1 MRNLFIIGLLSVLT
15 FACSDKDKLPPGV
28 LPKKQ
33 MREVMWDMIRTG
45 EFLHG
50 FVFKQDSSLDKI
62 ELGEKWFDKVY
73 QLHKIT
79 KTQFEKSYAYYNSR
93 PVLMKEMLD
102 SLSKRQQYIRPAIRD
117 TAAINDSIRN
127 RHRAN
132 SVPSRDTLRKPSDA
146 LRKKIIKNRK
156 SLLKAV

>member
-1 MRNLFIIGLLSVLT
+1 MRNLFIIGLLSALT
-15 FACSDKDKLPPGV
+15 FGCSDKDKLPPGV

-33 MREVMWDMIRTG
+33 MREVMWDMIRAG

-62 ELGEKWFDKVY
+62 KLGEKWFDKVY

-102 SLSKRQQYIRPAIRD
+102 SLAKKPAYPGPVVRD
-117 TAAINDSIRN
+117 TAPLRDSIRN
-127 RHRAN
+127 SHKAN
-132 SVPSRDTLRKPSDA
+132 QIPRNDTLRKPSDA